1 VEWLLRY
8 ARNRGLALQHP
19 LGPAHALRAQFSV
32 PAWRLLCRSGRD
44 PFLPITSN
52 RRFDFVDLRAY
63 VEKLIDR
70 GWQVAPAAHLV
81 QHVVDQT
88 YLYLDEPPD
97 APINDRDLTLVRIA
111 ERAGAVSRHQFAQ
124 VLEWVI
130 REKPPVGER
139 RSWHRMVGD
148 AALWRQEMT
157 VRLRSESFTAWEFA
171 IDKYDTSDFGFVAL
185 KTPADLWVE
194 GVAMSHC
201 VYAIRRYCGH
211 PKPSRFFSMRRG
223 ERRVATVELQPEKGG
238 AGWFVRDVRLS
249 FNRLPGRDVIG
260 AAELLAR
267 AYTEAAEQ
275 WQEAA

>member
-1 VEWLLRY
+1 MEWLLRY
-8 ARNRGLALQHP
+8 ARYRGLALQHP
-19 LGPAHALRAQFSV
+19 LGPAHALRTQFGV

-44 PFLPITSN
+44 PFLPIISN
-52 RRFDFVDLRAY
+52 RKFGFHDLEAY
-63 VEKLIDR
+63 VAKLIDN
-70 GWQVAPAAHLV
+70 GWQVAPAAHLI

-97 APINDRDLTLVRIA
+97 APIKECDLTLLRIA
-111 ERAGAVSRHQFAQ
+111 ERAGTVSRLQFAQ
-124 VLEWVI
+124 VREWVV
-130 REKPPVGER
+130 REKPPVDAR
-139 RSWHRMVGD
+139 RNWRRMVGE
-148 AALWRQEMT
+148 ASAWRQEMT
-157 VRLRSESFTAWEFA
+157 VRVRAESFTAWEFA

-201 VYAIRRYCGH
+201 LYAIRRCCGH

-223 ERRVATVELQPEKGG
+223 ERRVATVELRPHKVG

-267 AYTEAAEQ
+267 AYSEATGQ
-275 WQEAA
+275 WRAAA